1 MCVVCSVGRGVGWRD
16 LTVYRVKIRGSGTGG
31 NGDESSGITLLSL
44 LISFYVKTH
53 LISLYYSFFIF
64 FQRLE
69 KEKEEAKAEFKRMFI
84 VRFLFSIYF
93 MNLIRCKKSLVYIYL
108 AYIFICDVFFSVFYD
123 LLIVC

>member
-84 VRFLFSIYF
+84 VRFLF
-93 MNLIRCKKSLVYIYL
+93 LVTLLYYVH
-108 AYIFICDVFFSVFYD
+108 IFIFHVFILHGYSVLYCFIFRSFY
-123 LLIVC
+123 ISFF